1 MRPSSR
7 APLLVLCEDHRGRM
21 VKHQCCP
28 GCGYFCTAVSAGAPG
43 RGLRGPGAE
52 SRAACAPAP
61 PSQAPEGGPARHR
74 RPHSVLP
81 RPGPRASWGQ
91 PSPVKRAPRPP
102 GPLLRCAVSLESE
115 RAVAS
120 VPGGAPAASCRL
132 LPVSVWATSC
142 SARVPSPGAHHSPCH
157 SRGCPHWGRLPPRL
171 LSPPWRHALD
181 TPSSSCWGGQR
192 LLCGPLAHPAPGS
205 LLVS

>member
-43 RGLRGPGAE
+43 RGLR
-52 SRAACAPAP
+52 APQP
-61 PSQAPEGGPARHR
+61 PLSQAPEGGPARHR

-81 RPGPRASWGQ
+81 RPGLRASWGQ

-102 GPLLRCAVSLESE
+102 RPLAPSCGAPSASSLSAQWPLSQEGPLPPL
-115 RAVAS
+115 VAS
-120 VPGGAPAASCRL
+120 FLFLFGPLPAVPGCPPLEPTIPRATAEAALTGAAC
-132 LPVSVWATSC
+132 
-142 SARVPSPGAHHSPCH
+142 
-157 SRGCPHWGRLPPRL
+157 
-171 LSPPWRHALD
+171 RHACSPRPGD